1 MQVHMPDGT
10 TQNIRGEPV
19 SVGALLAGCNINPLE
34 VIVTRN
40 GRLVPE
46 DAIVSE
52 DDEIRVFPVAHGG

>member
-1 MQVHMPDGT
+1 MAQLRYI
-10 TQNIRGEPV
+10 NGEPV

-52 DDEIRVFPVAHGG
+52 DDEIRVFLVAHGG